1 MKLSIIVPVYN
12 MNHDGNL
19 QFCLDSLVNQTIE
32 DYEII
37 AVDDASTDDSLA
49 VLRDYENR
57 YPGLFKVL
65 TYPDNKHQGGAK
77 NEGLK
82 VASGEWVGFIDS
94 DDWVT
99 ADYYEKLITEAEQTG
114 ADIVGCTYCFVS
126 HHTYEATAPVKNNTL
141 EQSGVLDDT
150 RMKSLIRNP
159 GSMVIK
165 IYKRSVIE
173 ENNLS
178 FPEKIFYE
186 DNCAARVW
194 MPYFKHYEYI
204 DEPMYY
210 YLQQDNSTVHTVTEE
225 RCNDRLAALNLMLE
239 EFSKRELFDRYYD
252 ELEDTYTQL
261 GFRITLFSYML
272 GCKNKKY
279 SYVKHLKRE
288 FLLRFPD
295 FKNNKYYRIEDK
307 EEEKMINLCMKN
319 SFIFYVY
326 YSLLWKYR
334 NFKKK

>member
-99 ADYYEKLITEAEQTG
+99 ADYYEKLITKAEQTG
-114 ADIVGCTYCFVS
+114 ADMVGCTYCFVS
-126 HHTYEATAPVKNNTL
+126 HHTYESTAPVKNNTL

-165 IYKRSVIE
+165 IYKRSVID

-295 FKNNKYYRIEDK
+295 FKNNKYFRIEDK